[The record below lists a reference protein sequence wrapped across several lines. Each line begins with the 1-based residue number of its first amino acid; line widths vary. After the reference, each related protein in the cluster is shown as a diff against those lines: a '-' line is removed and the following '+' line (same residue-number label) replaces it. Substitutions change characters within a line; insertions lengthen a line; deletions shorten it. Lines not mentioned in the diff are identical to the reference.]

1 MYAGIY
7 PASYYQRLVEF
18 GATRRGGSKS
28 IILSDEQVDTLV
40 ECLPVKRDSMCG
52 GDRVTRCQSVG
63 NFWLQTTQKR
73 GSARLCLG
81 AEYVSLTQPDMDY
94 LARVFRAVKQLLR
107 YYIIALPDGLS
118 YVTSSLTSVSYV
130 EPAPDASKNLNYLY
144 LYEELVTFL

>member
-1 MYAGIY
+1 M
-7 PASYYQRLVEF
+7 EF
-18 GATRRGGSKS
+18 GAIRRGRSKF
-28 IILSDEQVDTLV
+28 IILGDEQVDTLV

-94 LARVFRAVKQLLR
+94 LARVFQFVQQMCDHIL
-107 YYIIALPDGLS
+107 ALPDVFS
-118 YVTSSLTSVSYV
+118 YVTASLTSVSYID
-130 EPAPDASKNLNYLY
+130 PMPNASKHIDYTY
-144 LYEELVTFL
+144 LYE